1 MKYLNGKGQLFNK
14 RQMCR
19 KRLPVY
25 LSKLRVRFPRV
36 FNKLSLLKIFIKL
49 KNIRNMKFLNKKR
62 SNLRKILRIES
73 KIMIATLFKD
83 QSMFM

>member
-1 MKYLNGKGQLFNK
+1 M
-14 RQMCR
+14 
-19 KRLPVY
+19 Y